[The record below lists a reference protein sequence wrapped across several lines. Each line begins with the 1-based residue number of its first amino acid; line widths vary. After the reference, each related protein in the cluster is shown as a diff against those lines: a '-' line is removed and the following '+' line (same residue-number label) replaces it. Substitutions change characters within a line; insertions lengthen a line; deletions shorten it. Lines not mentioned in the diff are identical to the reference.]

1 MLLIAAPKCCYE
13 YRYRTILHWCPK
25 REVEEVPRLIQNNDQ
40 DMSNGNMN
48 RDNGYL
54 VSCKGCRKSFKTV
67 KGLKIHQSRKGCM
80 RKPNEEHE
88 VITGKTGG
96 AIQWF

>member
-1 MLLIAAPKCCYE
+1 MIPFPYNEVVQVFNCYE
-13 YRYRTILHWCPK
+13 YKYRTILHWCPK
-25 REVEEVPRLIQNNDQ
+25 RGVEEAPRLIQDNDQ

-67 KGLKIHQSRKGCM
+67 KGLKFTSQDTEDNH
-80 RKPNEEHE
+80 
-88 VITGKTGG
+88 IT
-96 AIQWF
+96 Q